1 MHRTFNLADKLL
13 HIHKASSIQADNVT
27 TGNPPPLGVY
37 VPVPTFFVSQNASNY
52 NPIAAPVDINTQVAY
67 SLYLAKAGI
76 TGLVLFGSTG
86 EAIHVTNDERVRVIS
101 ATRKALDEAGF
112 EEYPITA
119 GTVTQ
124 IFDETIAQ
132 LQSAKQAG
140 AQWGVC
146 LVPGYFAAA
155 TSQEGIID
163 WFTAIAD
170 RSPLPIMIYDYPTVS
185 NNIRVTPATYAELAK
200 HPNIVGAKLAHQD
213 LSWHAQICSNPSI
226 DYTHFHPYTGLG
238 QQLLPAVA
246 VGATGAVDVV
256 SAFFPK
262 SVVHLYS
269 LISKEQPTVDEI
281 KASKLLQYKVSAVGE
296 FANKWSILGI
306 KEAISR
312 LRNFGDRDGV
322 RLPLLGTIS
331 EEEWASWRDVFEIM
345 EEQENSL

>member
-1 MHRTFNLADKLL
+1 MG
-13 HIHKASSIQADNVT
+13 I
-27 TGNPPPLGVY
+27 PPPLGIK
-37 VPVPTFFVSQNASNY
+37 NASNY
-52 NPIAAPVDINTQVAY
+52 NPVAAPVDNDTQVAY

-86 EAIHVTNDERVRVIS
+86 EAIHVTNDERARAIS
-101 ATRKALDEAGF
+101 ASRKALDEAGF
-112 EEYPITA
+112 EGYPKTA
-119 GTVTQ
+119 GTL
-124 IFDETIAQ
+124 EA
-132 LQSAKQAG
+132 AKQAG
-140 AQWGVC
+140 AQWSVC

-170 RSPLPIMIYDYPTVS
+170 RSPLPIMIYEYPTVS
-185 NNIRVTPATYAELAK
+185 NNIKVTPATYAELAK
-200 HPNIVGAKLAHQD
+200 HPNIVRAKLAHQD

-226 DYTHFHPYTGLG
+226 DYTHFHPYTRLG
-238 QQLLPAVA
+238 QQVLPAVA

-281 KASKLLQYKVSAVGE
+281 KAAKLLPYKVSAVGE

-312 LRNFGDRDGV
+312 LRNFGDRDG
-322 RLPLLGTIS
+322 
-331 EEEWASWRDVFEIM
+331 EWASWRDIIDIM

>member
-1 MHRTFNLADKLL
+1 M
-13 HIHKASSIQADNVT
+13 
-27 TGNPPPLGVY
+27 Y
-37 VPVPTFFVSQNASNY
+37 VPVPTFFVSKNSSNY
-52 NPIAAPVDINTQVAY
+52 NPVAAPVDIGTQVAY

-86 EAIHVTNDERVRVIS
+86 EVIRVTNDERARVIS
-101 ATRKALDEAGF
+101 ATRKALNEAGF
-112 EEYPITA
+112 EVYPITA

-124 IFDETIAQ
+124 IFKETIAQ
-132 LQSAKQAG
+132 LEAAKQAG

-163 WFTAIAD
+163 WFIAIAD

-238 QQLLPAVA
+238 Q
-246 VGATGAVDVV
+246 
-256 SAFFPK
+256 
-262 SVVHLYS
+262 H
-269 LISKEQPTVDEI
+269 LISNEQPTVDEI
-281 KASKLLQYKVSAVGE
+281 KAAKLLQYQVSAVGE
-296 FANKWSILGI
+296 SANKWSILGNQGGH
-306 KEAISR
+306 KPFAE
-312 LRNFGDRDGV
+312 L
-322 RLPLLGTIS
+322 
-331 EEEWASWRDVFEIM
+331 W
-345 EEQENSL
+345 

>member
-1 MHRTFNLADKLL
+1 MG
-13 HIHKASSIQADNVT
+13 I
-27 TGNPPPLGVY
+27 PPPLGMY
-37 VPVPTFFVSQNASNY
+37 VPVPTFFVSKNASNY
-52 NPIAAPVDINTQVAY
+52 NPVAAPVDIDAQVAY

-86 EAIHVTNDERVRVIS
+86 EAIHVTNDERARAIS

-112 EEYPITA
+112 EGYPITA
-119 GTVTQ
+119 GTL
-124 IFDETIAQ
+124 EA
-132 LQSAKQAG
+132 AKQAG
-140 AQWGVC
+140 AQWGIC

-170 RSPLPIMIYDYPTVS
+170 RSPLPVMIYDYPTVS
-185 NNIRVTPATYAELAK
+185 NNIKVTPATYAELAK

-226 DYTHFHPYTGLG
+226 NYTHFHPYTGLG

-246 VGATGAVDVV
+246 VGATGAVDVI
-256 SAFFPK
+256 
-262 SVVHLYS
+262 HLYS
-269 LISKEQPTVDEI
+269 LVSKEQPTVDEI
-281 KASKLLQYKVSAVGE
+281 KAAKLLQYKVSAVGE

-331 EEEWASWRDVFEIM
+331 EEEWASWRDIIDIM
-345 EEQENSL
+345 EEQDNSL